1 MISVHVSSLKVNLF
15 IVNLFIVNL
24 FTVCLLTVCLLTS
37 GLSAACADSGSHS
50 AALDATA
57 YRDVSILYKRA
68 AGLIEEHRFEAAV
81 LLFEEINT
89 INPYI
94 AEVHGNLGY
103 LYEVIGKQELAEAEY
118 RTAIEIKPD
127 YADALNNLGYLLARR
142 GEDIRESLELC
153 RDAVTIASDNPAFHD
168 SYGYVLFRMGKVSEA
183 FIHFQRALFY
193 DKNSASTYYHLGLIY
208 REKDDLEK
216 AREHFEKAVSYRNSP
231 GLAYLRLAQ
240 TLVEMGKLSDATEVL
255 GKARWVAEKKW
266 ISPASRVELTE
277 NLTCFMRM
285 GILQGLVEVELAGSS
300 VADQVKEKAAAS
312 LEHLPMKDLSPDVRK
327 LLSEE
332 QLSNYYITT
341 AGLVKCRKH
350 GYNPMAT
357 VLKDRVR
364 AQRGPYLERKGRLL
378 MKMVEMA
385 LARKELKEGRKDL
398 PISGEIDVAVLK
410 TEGYLPDNFG
420 VDYIFSR
427 DELGK
432 ISFVVTEE
440 ALAAVIIPP
449 GLEIRTIAE
458 ARSDPSIPSPAEVPG
473 PDDEFDFDQ
482 PDIFDSAEG
491 TEEAFEDGVSDE
503 ELFDDEEVEE
513 GEDLFGT
520 PEETEEV
527 DVATPPAA
535 VTPPVQPAVPAFDM
549 TQFIQAPPI
558 IAVSPDFKVGWAI
571 RQKLTTAYQSMDN
584 YYAIVGESGSSWH
597 IEHVG
602 ASLLGMAASYPD
614 LKSMLMGLEVD
625 KKSGLVSRAVLG
637 KPGEKGKEIKVPA
650 MPDIPKVDLPE
661 PVDEDVTIA
670 LGTFPAKKYVTSYA
684 TTWTG
689 VKGDLDEVLLR
700 SDAGGQSYE
709 LAEHP
714 SKNSTKISGFS
725 LTLKVLK
732 YTNGME
738 YWLAENEVVSA
749 FFPMGEAGKTTLG
762 IAKMVTTAATQE
774 VTLIETDVKAQLKW

>member
-1 MISVHVSSLKVNLF
+1 MKRLTGLMMGVHVSSLKVNKFEVTLF
-15 IVNLFIVNL
+15 TVCL
-24 FTVCLLTVCLLTS
+24 FTVCLLTVCLLTVCLLAS
-37 GLSAACADSGSHS
+37 GISTVCADSGSHS

-68 AGLIEEHRFEAAV
+68 AGLIEEHRYEAAV

-142 GEDIRESLELC
+142 GDDMRESLELC

-231 GLAYLRLAQ
+231 GLAYLRLTQ

-285 GILQGLVEVELAGSS
+285 GILQGMVEVELAGSS
-300 VADQVKEKAAAS
+300 VADQIKEKAAAS
-312 LEHLPMKDLSPDVRK
+312 LEHLPMNDLSPDVRK

-398 PISGEIDVAVLK
+398 PISGEIDVAALK

-420 VDYIFSR
+420 VDYVFSR

-432 ISFVVTEE
+432 ISFVVTKE

-458 ARSDPSIPSPAEVPG
+458 ARSDPSLPSPVEVPT

-482 PDIFDSAEG
+482 PDIFDSTEGAE
-491 TEEAFEDGVSDE
+491 EVFEDGVSDE
-503 ELFDDEEVEE
+503 DLFGDEEVEE
-513 GEDLFGT
+513 
-520 PEETEEV
+520 EET
-527 DVATPPAA
+527 PS

-571 RQKLTTAYQSMDN
+571 RQKLTTAYQAMDN

-614 LKSMLMGLEVD
+614 LKSMLMGLVVD

-650 MPDIPKVDLPE
+650 MPNVPKVDPVE
-661 PVDEDVTIA
+661 PVNVEVTIA
-670 LGTFPAKKYVTSYA
+670 LGTFPAKKYVTKYA

-689 VKGDLDEVLLR
+689 IKGDLEEVLLR
-700 SDAGGQSYE
+700 NDAGEQSYE

-714 SKNSTKISGFS
+714 SKNSTDISGIS
-725 LTLKVLK
+725 LSLKVLK

-749 FFPMGEAGKTTLG
+749 FFPMGEAGKTELG
-762 IAKMVTTAATQE
+762 IVKMVTTAATQE
-774 VTLIETDVKAQLKW
+774 VTLIETDVEAQLKW